1 MANKKPTLKY
11 FHVFGG
17 KCFVLKDGEHL
28 GKFDAKA
35 DEGIFLGYSL
45 ESKSYRV
52 YVIEHQKVIES
63 LNVTFDDTK
72 LPSLQKEKDS
82 DILEFENMMEYNIGG
97 EDKPV
102 VVTGNNGNNDDG
114 PDSSTDNGG
123 NSSQTQ
129 SDRSKIAR
137 RVASAA
143 ILERTM
149 LTSSRIWE
157 MRYLGCVTVTGVSP
171 PEYYSPNGV
180 T

>member
-1 MANKKPTLKY
+1 M
-11 FHVFGG
+11 
-17 KCFVLKDGEHL
+17 
-28 GKFDAKA
+28 
-35 DEGIFLGYSL
+35 

-82 DILEFENMMEYNIGG
+82 DILEFENMTEYNIGG

-129 SDRSKIAR
+129 SDQSTSQSRRS
-137 RVASAA
+137 SDHTSNNSGGD
-143 ILERTM
+143 ERN
-149 LTSSRIWE
+149 E
-157 MRYLGCVTVTGVSP
+157 
-171 PEYYSPNGV
+171 
-180 T
+180 